1 MFDWQ
6 DYLAL
11 AKNLCRNPLL
21 PHEASWRAAA
31 SRAYYAALHKSRE
44 VVERRDHVE
53 VNRVTLHAEV
63 IGRLKER
70 PETEAVGL
78 SLDRLRSKR
87 AHADYNSARP
97 FPAGEAEIA
106 LELAERVMVALGV
119 G

>member
-11 AKNLCRNPLL
+11 AKNLCQNPLL

-31 SRAYYAALHKSRE
+31 SRAYYAALHKGRE
-44 VVERRDHVE
+44 AVERRDNVE
-53 VNRVTLHAEV
+53 VNRDRVHAEV
-63 IGRLKER
+63 IRRLRER
-70 PETEAVGL
+70 PETQPAGVT
-78 SLDRLRSKR
+78 LDRLRGKR
-87 AHADYNSARP
+87 IHADYNSARP
-97 FPAGEAEIA
+97 FPAGEAEMA